1 MAALLLEG
9 WLVKDGNM
17 LGSWKNRYCVLTFAN
32 GAFSLDYY
40 VSDDK
45 SDKKGTFV
53 LARDS
58 GFTKVANSGDI
69 KNCFSLSVA
78 ASGSG
83 SRKTGSKVTFSAPS
97 MEAFVLWEKA
107 FKEAKAPVGIMPGV
121 GKSFGKPELIV
132 LGASGYIGVA
142 TVNSLTAYSKDYN
155 IKAGVRD
162 VSSAKN
168 SALVGG
174 GVKLVQADMNKPK
187 SLEPAVNGAK
197 CVFIVVPGTQDR
209 ATLAINALNACK
221 AVGVQH
227 IVLLSVTS
235 AVRAGTIFA
244 EQFLPVESVA
254 EKLGV
259 PYTIVR
265 VPMFMENILGQM
277 QSIAISGEFY
287 TPLEAPFVQNCA
299 SVGDIGEAVA
309 KIMASPEKYVN
320 KTLNLTGNAVA
331 EKDFA
336 EAFTKVMGSRVKH
349 VGISYL
355 DAKASM
361 LGMGVPEW
369 QADGIIETYKMCTDK
384 EPAMI
389 AGTSDLHTIL
399 QRGLATPASLA
410 AYAAPGL
417 KAIKAAAE
425 YEAKVAAEEAAAK
438 MESMKLVAAE
448 AQAAI
453 DAAEAAAKAKAQ
465 AEAIAKHVQQTR
477 LMINNGGL
485 VLKKMGNETGYKN
498 RFVWIDDD
506 DKKLCWSKTETK
518 EAQFKSIDLIQSVK
532 VSQPEFSAAKSS
544 SVFGVAEP
552 DGFCFS
558 VSEADG
564 KPSLDLKIEGTVE
577 DAFAWINSIKVLCG
591 HIAPAKRGSIIAV
604 DAVVTA

>member
-142 TVNSLTAYSKDYN
+142 TVNSLTAYSKDYI

-168 SALVGG
+168 SSLVGG
-174 GVKLVQADMNKPK
+174 GVKLVQADMSKPK
-187 SLEPAVNGAK
+187 TLVPALNGVKVA
-197 CVFIVVPGTQDR
+197 FIVVPGHSDR
-209 ATLAINALNACK
+209 TALGIAAIKACK
-221 AVGVQH
+221 DAGVQH
-227 IVLLSVTS
+227 IVVLSVCS
-235 AVRAGTIFA
+235 VVMPGTLFA
-244 EQFLPVESVA
+244 DQFIPIEEYA
-254 EKLGV
+254 KECGIRH
-259 PYTIVR
+259 TIVR
-265 VPMFMENILGQM
+265 LPMFMENVLGQM
-277 QSIAISGEFY
+277 QSIATSGQFFSPIE
-287 TPLEAPFVQNCA
+287 PGNVQNCA

-309 KIMASPEKYVN
+309 KIMAFPEKYAN
-320 KTLNLTGNAVA
+320 KTLTLTGVPVAENDFAVA
-331 EKDFA
+331 FSTVLES
-336 EAFTKVMGSRVKH
+336 EVKH
-349 VGISYL
+349 VSVAYL
-355 DAKASM
+355 DSKASM
-361 LGMGVPEW
+361 IGMGMPEW
-369 QADGIIETYKMCTDK
+369 QVDGVIELYKMVNKK
-384 EPAMI
+384 EPCLTAAI
-389 AGTSDLHTIL
+389 SDLPAIL
-399 QRGLATPASLA
+399 QRDLASPASLA
-410 AYAAPGL
+410 AYVAPGL

-425 YEAKVAAEEAAAK
+425 YEAKVAAEEAAQDAT
-438 MESMKLVAAE
+438 LAE
-448 AQAAI
+448 AQ
-453 DAAEAAAKAKAQ
+453 KAKAN
-465 AEAIAKHVQQTR
+465 AAAIAKHVQNTR
-477 LMINNGGL
+477 LMINNGGV
-485 VLKKMGNETGYKN
+485 VLKKMGNESGYKN

-506 DKKLCWSKTETK
+506 EKTLCWSKTETK
-518 EAQFKSIDLIQSVK
+518 EAQYKKIPLVPTLK
-532 VSQPEFSAAKSS
+532 VSEPVFSAAKGAAM
-544 SVFGVAEP
+544 FGAAEP

-558 VSEADG
+558 VTEADG
-564 KPSLDLKIEGTVE
+564 KPSLDLKVEGTVE
-577 DAFAWINSIKVLCG
+577 DAYAWINSIKVLAE
-591 HIAPAKRGSIIAV
+591 IITPAKRGSITQV
-604 DAVVTA
+604 VEGDAAPATA